1 MKSSSVSITC
11 PLCKQSGCDV
21 YEFASGEI
29 GLKRHYVGHTRNP
42 CLVKRDDPQVI
53 AADKSAQKLK
63 ARADAARSVLSA
75 ISNMDRLPIH
85 ARAREAWLAILYG
98 NQADSALADAKKR
111 LSHAYEQHYSLSHF
125 HFHRL
130 PYEIGEYRDEIASR
144 PDVVAE
150 MFWPVLKWFA
160 SPEFWAYVL
169 LNEAQRGDDASAPP
183 SAHT

>member
-1 MKSSSVSITC
+1 MKSSTVAITC
-11 PLCKQSGCDV
+11 PLCKRLGCDV

-29 GLKRHYVGHTRNP
+29 GLKRHYVGFSRNP

-53 AADKSAQKLK
+53 AAYKAALGLK
-63 ARADAARSVLSA
+63 VRADAVRSVLSA
-75 ISNMDRLPIH
+75 LSNMDRLPIH

-111 LSHAYEQHYSLSHF
+111 LSEAYDRHYAQSHF
-125 HFHRL
+125 CRL
-130 PYEIGEYRDEIASR
+130 PYEIGEHRDEIASH
-144 PDVVAE
+144 PDVVAA

-169 LNEAQRGDDASAPP
+169 LNEAQRGDDDASAPP
-183 SAHT
+183 SSNA

>member
-1 MKSSSVSITC
+1 MKSSSVTITC
-11 PLCKQSGCDV
+11 PLCKRSGCDV

-29 GLKRHYVGHTRNP
+29 GLKRHYVGLTRNP

-53 AADKSAQKLK
+53 VAYKAARELK
-63 ARADAARSVLSA
+63 VRADAARSVLSA
-75 ISNMDRLPIH
+75 IGNMDRLPIH

-111 LSHAYEQHYSLSHF
+111 LSEAYDRHYSLS

-130 PYEIGEYRDEIASR
+130 PYEIGEYRDEIASH
-144 PDVVAE
+144 PDVVAA

-169 LNEAQRGDDASAPP
+169 LNEAQSGKDDAIVPP
-183 SAHT
+183 LSNT